1 MPLPNKLCRCTLTHC
16 LEASHRTL
24 HGRFVTNQAVQ
35 KCVWQSRTS
44 MPSLAAMRSTAMKAC
59 QCGSGLPFSR
69 CHGDPR
75 NRFAREQAVREAES
89 MAMLFPSVRLQGE
102 EVDAFAERA
111 AAAYPDEDPPAHV
124 LDEGLALVDA
134 SEQRRLVDDWAE
146 PHADRW
152 RSLTETAADHD
163 AVERAVVKGALR
175 AAIAERQ
182 ASPHSVV
189 EVLEDGRLRR
199 SPLAALAVVV
209 PPLFVWSRDEA
220 AAAEVAAAHSKP
232 RKRSGVVEGVAYAL
246 MTFAHIAR
254 TRLLARRL
262 ASELPLVEL
271 PEASNI
277 LSSACDEVERDA
289 DAARAAT
296 AALLIAYVE
305 QLRASE
311 TGNELL

>member
-1 MPLPNKLCRCTLTHC
+1 
-16 LEASHRTL
+16 
-24 HGRFVTNQAVQ
+24 
-35 KCVWQSRTS
+35 
-44 MPSLAAMRSTAMKAC
+44 MRSTAMKAC

-146 PHADRW
+146 PRADRW
-152 RSLTETAADHD
+152 RSLTETAADRD

-311 TGNELL
+311 TANELL